1 MDMTKALKRHKQ
13 VERVLGVGRGL
24 GSTKGGGSLG
34 EQGQEQ
40 AEGAAGK
47 ESGERKGETTQVSA
61 KQDTRGRKA
70 TIDDR
75 PESKTDRRVD
85 KAQA

>member
-13 VERVLGVGRGL
+13 VESVLGVGRGL
-24 GSTKGGGSLG
+24 GSTKGGGLLG

-47 ESGERKGETTQVSA
+47 E
-61 KQDTRGRKA
+61 
-70 TIDDR
+70 
-75 PESKTDRRVD
+75 
-85 KAQA
+85 